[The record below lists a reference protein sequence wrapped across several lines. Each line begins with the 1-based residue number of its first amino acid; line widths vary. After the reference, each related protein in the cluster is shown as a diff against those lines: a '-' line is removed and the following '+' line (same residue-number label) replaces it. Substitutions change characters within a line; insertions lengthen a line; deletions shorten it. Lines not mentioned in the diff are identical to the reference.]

1 MNEDNQAGEKE
12 RDNQS
17 VSMGVKKRENNW
29 PKKKFCHVK
38 RKSFVDWMIH
48 GTEPK

>member
-17 VSMGVKKRENNW
+17 VGMGGKKRENNW
-29 PKKKFCHVK
+29 PKKN
-38 RKSFVDWMIH
+38 FVMSKGSLLLI
-48 GTEPK
+48 G

>member
-29 PKKKFCHVK
+29 PKKEILSCQKEVFC
-38 RKSFVDWMIH
+38 
-48 GTEPK
+48 